1 MAIFVTCEL
10 GRGVLPLPTPRVGAN
25 PPVKLFKNVTLDLFT
40 IYFKNGRLSWEVKIL
55 KKIYK
60 GIVEGNV
67 IHLEEK
73 ITLPIGTKALII
85 LKPMD
90 KEEQE
95 KIKER
100 QLKFLDKGFYL
111 GKKEYSNRED
121 LYAG

>member
-1 MAIFVTCEL
+1 M
-10 GRGVLPLPTPRVGAN
+10 
-25 PPVKLFKNVTLDLFT
+25 
-40 IYFKNGRLSWEVKIL
+40 

-121 LYAG
+121 LYAR